1 MDRSTLS
8 TPEAR
13 PRSQRRANW
22 LDTSIASGFIATVAM
37 TGAMAIAYGLVN
49 AFGDD
54 SGNTLQQWFAALT
67 TNELVDRVGDGFALG
82 LILNLLMGLVWAVV
96 YALWF
101 VQRLPGTGWQR
112 GMLFSLIPW
121 VLSLVVFF
129 PIAGGGLFGSD
140 IDAGF
145 LPALGNL
152 ILHLVY
158 GGVLGTL
165 YRSEMGHRAGEES
178 ALDLDIDLVP
188 NGSRATTVGII
199 AGAILGIIGGWLL
212 GPSIENIAAQP
223 IVAFGGLLTGAAMG
237 MTLGML
243 VGMSGEP
250 QDKVKSQA

>member
-1 MDRSTLS
+1 MDRSTQS
-8 TPEAR
+8 APEAR
-13 PRSQRRANW
+13 TPSRRRAHW
-22 LDTSIASGFIATVAM
+22 LDTSIASGFIATIAM
-37 TGAMAIAYGLVN
+37 TAAMAIAYGLVN

-54 SGNTLQQWFAALT
+54 DGNTLQRWFAALT

-82 LILNLLMGLVWAVV
+82 LILNLLMGLVWAVA

-101 VQRLPGTGWQR
+101 VQRLPGTDWQR

-121 VLSLVVFF
+121 ALSLVVFF
-129 PIAGGGLFGSD
+129 PIAGGGLFGRD
-140 IDAGF
+140 IEAGF

-165 YRSEMGHRAGEES
+165 YRSEVGHQAGEES

-188 NGSRATTVGII
+188 NGNRATTVGIV
-199 AGAILGIIGGWLL
+199 AGAVIGTAGGWLL
-212 GPSIENIAAQP
+212 GPSIDNILAQP
-223 IVAFGGLLTGAAMG
+223 IVAFGGLLIGAAMG

-243 VGMSGEP
+243 AGMSTEP